1 MQVKFEYSEIQSLIK
16 AKTGREI
23 VLSAIDEQ
31 TVKAEDKVNVK
42 VPFLGEIE
50 KSIGVNVS
58 VEKIEGNDIWLK
70 YDGGLGTD
78 MIIGGLL
85 TFLSSTPAM
94 KMVEKTQG
102 NGIVVHLYEVEKARE
117 VLNYVELKSF
127 QFCDNGIVLEGQ
139 FKSKLLSKLLPLL
152 CSL

>member
-1 MQVKFEYSEIQSLIK
+1 MQVKFEYSEIQSFIK

-31 TVKAEDKVNVK
+31 TVKAEAKVSVK
-42 VPFLGEIE
+42 VPFLGEIK

-58 VEKIEGNDIWLK
+58 VEKIEGNDVHLK
-70 YDGGLGTD
+70 YEGGMGTD

-102 NGIVVHLYEVEKARE
+102 NGIIVHLNEIKEAQK
-117 VLNYVELKSF
+117 VLEMVELTNIIF
-127 QFCDNGIVLEGQ
+127 QESGITVEGK
-139 FKSKLLSKLLPLL
+139 FR
-152 CSL
+152 

>member
-1 MQVKFEYSEIQSLIK
+1 MKATIEYSEIQSLVK
-16 AKTGREI
+16 SKTRREI
-23 VLSAIDEQ
+23 GLSAIDER
-31 TVKAEDKVNVK
+31 TVKAEAKVSVK

-70 YDGGLGTD
+70 YDGGMGTD

-85 TFLSSTPAM
+85 SFLSSTAAM

-102 NGIVVHLYEVEKARE
+102 NGIVVHLDEVKEARK
-117 VLNYVELKSF
+117 VLDLVELT
-127 QFCDNGIVLEGQ
+127 DIVFMNDAMDIEVK
-139 FKSKLLSKLLPLL
+139 FKD
-152 CSL
+152 C

>member
-1 MQVKFEYSEIQSLIK
+1 MNITIRFQEIQSLVK
-16 AKTGREI
+16 SKTGREI

-31 TVKAEDKVNVK
+31 TVKAEAKVSVK
-42 VPFLGEIE
+42 VPFLGEIK

-58 VEKIEGNDIWLK
+58 VEKIEGNNVHLK
-70 YDGGLGTD
+70 YEGGMGTD

-102 NGIVVHLYEVEKARE
+102 NGIIVHLNEIKEAQK
-117 VLNYVELKSF
+117 VLEMVELTDIVF
-127 QFCDNGIVLEGQ
+127 QDNAMNVEGRIR
-139 FKSKLLSKLLPLL
+139 
-152 CSL
+152 

>member
-31 TVKAEDKVNVK
+31 TVKAEAKVSVK

-58 VEKIEGNDIWLK
+58 VEKIEGNDVHLK
-70 YDGGLGTD
+70 YDGGMGTD
-78 MIIGGLL
+78 MVIGGLL
-85 TFLSSTPAM
+85 SFLSSTPAM
-94 KMVEKTQG
+94 KVVEKTQG
-102 NGIVVHLYEVEKARE
+102 NGIVVHLDEVEEARK
-117 VLNYVELKSF
+117 VLDLVELTGIAF
-127 QFCDNGIVLEGQ
+127 NDNAVDIEG
-139 FKSKLLSKLLPLL
+139 KLKV
-152 CSL
+152 C

>member
-1 MQVKFEYSEIQSLIK
+1 MQVKFEYSEIQSFIK

-31 TVKAEDKVNVK
+31 TVKAEAKVSVK

-70 YDGGLGTD
+70 YDGGMGTD

-85 TFLSSTPAM
+85 SFLSSTAAM

-102 NGIVVHLYEVEKARE
+102 NGIVVHLYEVEEARKALD
-117 VLNYVELKSF
+117 VVELTNIVF
-127 QFCDNGIVLEGQ
+127 QEKGVTVEGRIR
-139 FKSKLLSKLLPLL
+139 
-152 CSL
+152 

>member
-23 VLSAIDEQ
+23 SLSTIDEQ
-31 TVKAEDKVNVK
+31 TVKAEAKLSVK
-42 VPFLGEIE
+42 VPFLGKIE

-70 YDGGLGTD
+70 YDGGMGTD

-85 TFLSSTPAM
+85 SFLSSTAAM

-102 NGIVVHLYEVEKARE
+102 NGIVVHLYEVEEARKALD
-117 VLNYVELKSF
+117 VVELTNIVF
-127 QFCDNGIVLEGQ
+127 QEKGVTVEGRIR
-139 FKSKLLSKLLPLL
+139 
-152 CSL
+152 

>member
-1 MQVKFEYSEIQSLIK
+1 MQVKFEYSEIQSFIK

-31 TVKAEDKVNVK
+31 TVKAEAKVSVK

-58 VEKIEGNDIWLK
+58 VEKIEGNDVHLK
-70 YDGGLGTD
+70 YDGGMGTD

-85 TFLSSTPAM
+85 TFLSSSPAM
-94 KMVEKTQG
+94 KMVGKTQG
-102 NGIVVHLYEVEKARE
+102 SGIVVHLDEVEEARK
-117 VLNYVELKSF
+117 VLDLVELTGIMF
-127 QFCDNGIVLEGQ
+127 QEKGVTVEGR
-139 FKSKLLSKLLPLL
+139 FR
-152 CSL
+152 